1 MRIIHSAKVVS
12 CFITIFFVACVHVA
26 SAHTDLAASVPAAK
40 SHAQSSPEALELTFG
55 DAVRL
60 MRLTLTD
67 SGGGS
72 VPLDF
77 SPSVEATTHHSC
89 PLPELAEGRYTV
101 RWSAMAADGHNMTGR
116 FIFYIDSHSVDS
128 AVAQEGKAL

>member
-1 MRIIHSAKVVS
+1 MRIYHSTKVVS
-12 CFITIFFVACVHVA
+12 CLVIVFLAAYVEVVL
-26 SAHTDLAASVPAAK
+26 AHTDLAASVPAAG
-40 SHAQSSPEALELTFG
+40 SHAQSSPETLELTFG

-67 SGGGS
+67 SSGGS

-77 SPSVEATTHHSC
+77 SPSAEAATHHSY

-101 RWSAMAADGHNMTGR
+101 RWNAMAADGHKMTGR
-116 FIFYIDSHSVDS
+116 FIFYVDSHAVDS
-128 AVAQEGKAL
+128 AGSQEGKAL